1 MPIGVKPFR
10 LVYGRKWSPSR
21 RTKMSNPRKL
31 LQKEEMPVVN
41 EYYFRV
47 CRSPAG
53 GSEAEASFM
62 TSSKLQRVLPGE

>member
-1 MPIGVKPFR
+1 
-10 LVYGRKWSPSR
+10 
-21 RTKMSNPRKL
+21 MSNPRKL